1 MSGYQFWVQR
11 DERTCK
17 VRCREIQDVLSSSD
31 PSTKKF
37 QDIFGLMD
45 KYTDEDA
52 DVTLL
57 NGIQIPASGPVF
69 IPEGHD
75 GSKSAAAVGRSPKS
89 AAGDGDAAAETVME
103 MQPPVALPA
112 TGSSSPGSVS
122 DLHKTLAV
130 VEAKRREALKRRDA
144 MRQGQEATFE
154 EQTSPAKEQW
164 NVRWLR

>member
-17 VRCREIQDVLSSSD
+17 VRCREIQDVLSSEG

-37 QDIFGLMD
+37 QEIFGLMD
-45 KYTDEDA
+45 KYTDEDS

-75 GSKSAAAVGRSPKS
+75 GSESAAAAEGRSPKS
-89 AAGDGDAAAETVME
+89 AAGDGDAAAETGVE

-112 TGSSSPGSVS
+112 AGSSSPGSAS
-122 DLHKTLAV
+122 DLSKTLAV
-130 VEAKRREALKRRDA
+130 VEAKRKEALKRRDA
-144 MRQGQEATFE
+144 MREGQKTAAE
-154 EQTSPAKEQW
+154 EHTSPAKEQW
-164 NVRWLR
+164 NVRWM

>member
-17 VRCREIQDVLSSSD
+17 VRCREIQDVLSSED

-45 KYTDEDA
+45 KYTDEDS

-69 IPEGHD
+69 IPEGHV
-75 GSKSAAAVGRSPKS
+75 GSQSAAAEGRSPKS
-89 AAGDGDAAAETVME
+89 AAGDGDAAAETGVE
-103 MQPPVALPA
+103 TQPPDALPA
-112 TGSSSPGSVS
+112 AGSSSPGTAS
-122 DLHKTLAV
+122 DRSKTLAV
-130 VEAKRREALKRRDA
+130 VEAKRKEALQRRDA
-144 MRQGQEATFE
+144 MRKGQQSASE
-154 EQTSPAKEQW
+154 EHTSPAKEQW
-164 NVRWLR
+164 NVRWM